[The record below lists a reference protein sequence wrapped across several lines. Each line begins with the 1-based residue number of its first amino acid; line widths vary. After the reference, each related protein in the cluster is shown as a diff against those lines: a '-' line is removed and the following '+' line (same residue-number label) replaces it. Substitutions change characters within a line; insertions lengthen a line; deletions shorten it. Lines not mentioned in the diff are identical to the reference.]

1 LAPHS
6 RSVAIGLGTGNIEPA
21 AYLKLRRVGL
31 DGYFRFG
38 GFGSDHRL
46 RSEILRTAATRGSQQ
61 LGRQLS
67 ECDTIVIGDTFHD
80 VDAAL
85 EIGARAVCVGTSG
98 IALDQLLAR
107 GARHV
112 FETLADP
119 RVLQVLLH

>member
-1 LAPHS
+1 
-6 RSVAIGLGTGNIEPA
+6 
-21 AYLKLRRVGL
+21 
-31 DGYFRFG
+31 
-38 GFGSDHRL
+38 
-46 RSEILRTAATRGSQQ
+46 LRTAATRGSQQ